1 MSNLL
6 LQSCS
11 ASKRAV
17 EDPTPAFDL
26 YTGYFY
32 QILKKAIREDEIR
45 SDIGIS
51 ILSAEYGIID
61 RSEEI
66 PYYDRRMDT
75 ARARELNESVVE
87 AIASRVDGSNYERIV
102 VNMGET
108 YRDALAGLSDQV
120 DVPLVAIAGTRIGE
134 KGHHLYEFIRG
145 DDSAVTEL
153 TDV

>member
-11 ASKRAV
+11 ASKRTV
-17 EDPTPAFDL
+17 EGPIPAFDL

-32 QILKKAIREDEIR
+32 RILKKAIREGEIR

-51 ILSAEYGIID
+51 ILSAEHGILD
-61 RSEEI
+61 RSEVVS
-66 PYYDRRMDT
+66 YYDRRMDT

-87 AIASRVDGSNYERIV
+87 SIASRVKESNYERVV

-108 YRDALAGLSDQV
+108 YREALTGLSDQV